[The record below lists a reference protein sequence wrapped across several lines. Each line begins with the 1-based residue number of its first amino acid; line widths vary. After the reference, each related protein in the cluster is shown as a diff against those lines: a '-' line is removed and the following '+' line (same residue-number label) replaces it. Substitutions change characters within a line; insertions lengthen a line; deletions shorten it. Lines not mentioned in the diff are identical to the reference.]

1 MFENI
6 KLTPQ
11 TAVILKECIY
21 TNIDWR
27 ESNLADM
34 TSPEYIKSFG
44 ISNTEVEVLQQL
56 NFMDLLIKFQY
67 HLDRPEKLP
76 RTFGDLF
83 YKVLGTDSE
92 SNLFKL
98 NQSLMETAFVDY
110 QEFCEDRV
118 AVKDEY
124 FTQKHVDL
132 MSELIKEI

>member
-6 KLTPQ
+6 EI
-11 TAVILKECIY
+11 TAPIAAILKECIY

-34 TSPEYIKSFG
+34 TSPDYIKSFG
-44 ISNTEVEVLQQL
+44 LHNTEEEVLQQL
-56 NFMDLLIKFQY
+56 QFMDLLIKFQY
-67 HLDRPEKLP
+67 YLDRPERLP
-76 RTFGDLF
+76 KTFGILF
-83 YKVLGTDSE
+83 YDMVGTDVT
-92 SNLFKL
+92 SNGFKI
-98 NQSLMETAFVDY
+98 NKDLMKTAFVDY

-132 MSELIKEI
+132 MSELIKEM

>member
-6 KLTPQ
+6 KLTPY

-34 TSPEYIKSFG
+34 TSPDYIKSFG
-44 ISNTEVEVLQQL
+44 LHNTEEEVLQQL
-56 NFMDLLIKFQY
+56 RFMDLLIKFQY
-67 HLDRPEKLP
+67 YLDRPERLP
-76 RTFGDLF
+76 KTFGILF
-83 YKVLGTDSE
+83 YDMVGTDVT
-92 SNLFKL
+92 SNGFKI
-98 NQSLMETAFVDY
+98 NKDLMKTAFVDY

-124 FTQKHVDL
+124 FNQKHVDL
-132 MSELIKEI
+132 MSELIKEM

>member
-6 KLTPQ
+6 KLTPY

-34 TSPEYIKSFG
+34 TSPDYIKSFG
-44 ISNTEVEVLQQL
+44 LHNTEEEVLQQL
-56 NFMDLLIKFQY
+56 RFMDLLIKFQY
-67 HLDRPEKLP
+67 YLDRPERLP
-76 RTFGDLF
+76 KTFGILF
-83 YKVLGTDSE
+83 YDMVGTDVT
-92 SNLFKL
+92 SNGFKI
-98 NQSLMETAFVDY
+98 NKDLMKTAFVDY

-132 MSELIKEI
+132 MSELLKEM